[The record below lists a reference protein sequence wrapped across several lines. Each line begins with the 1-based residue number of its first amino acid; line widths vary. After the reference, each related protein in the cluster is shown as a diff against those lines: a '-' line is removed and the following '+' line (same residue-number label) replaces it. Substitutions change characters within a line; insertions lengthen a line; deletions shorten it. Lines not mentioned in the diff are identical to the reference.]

1 MIFLLELGCEKRL
14 SPPQRQQQQQ
24 QQQKK
29 KNLSDYLPHHSQ
41 VICCYQA
48 ADYLTLRRTR
58 RAFAASAIFSQM
70 IARLFVDV
78 LPGWHSAEICLR
90 GCFFASG

>member
-1 MIFLLELGCEKRL
+1 MRKKAFPT
-14 SPPQRQQQQQ
+14 SATAATAATTT
-24 QQQKK
+24 KK